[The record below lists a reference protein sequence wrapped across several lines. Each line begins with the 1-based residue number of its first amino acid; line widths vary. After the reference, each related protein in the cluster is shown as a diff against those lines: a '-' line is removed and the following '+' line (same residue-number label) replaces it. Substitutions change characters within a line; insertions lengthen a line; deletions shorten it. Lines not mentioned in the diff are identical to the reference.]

1 MRNKCLEH
9 KEQTIPL
16 SEFSS
21 LLYDTSSN
29 QNYTSSNQN
38 FKNVFKKWKIKQIIK
53 IKWIKT
59 RRDFFEGYTIA
70 IEQTLPILIISYR
83 KQRTEKKIPQTNG
96 KKIQLHFLSK
106 KLIHSCQRKRRVDIV
121 IDIPFQYPWYLR
133 SSSIIFAIK
142 LSNRKSNE
150 PRSYIIVSSFT
161 FIERDKMSEWNPS
174 YI

>member
-1 MRNKCLEH
+1 MKNK
-9 KEQTIPL
+9 I
-16 SEFSS
+16 
-21 LLYDTSSN
+21 N
-29 QNYTSSNQN
+29 N
-38 FKNVFKKWKIKQIIK
+38 KNKMNKN
-53 IKWIKT
+53 KT
-59 RRDFFEGYTIA
+59 RFFEGYTDPA
-70 IEQTLPILIISYR
+70 NSYHLLPETTHR
-83 KQRTEKKIPQTNG
+83 KKNSSNEW

-174 YI
+174 YT

>member
-1 MRNKCLEH
+1 MSTKNKLYH
-9 KEQTIPL
+9 KVN
-16 SEFSS
+16 SVHF
-21 LLYDTSSN
+21 
-29 QNYTSSNQN
+29 YTTLQA
-38 FKNVFKKWKIKQIIK
+38 IK
-53 IKWIKT
+53 ITLQAIKILPISLKKKMKNKINNKNKMNKNKT
-59 RRDFFEGYTIA
+59 RFFEGYTIA

-83 KQRTEKKIPQTNG
+83 KQRTEKKNSSNEW

-106 KLIHSCQRKRRVDIV
+106 KLIHSCQRKRRVDMV

-161 FIERDKMSEWNPS
+161 FIERDKMSEWNLS

>member
-38 FKNVFKKWKIKQIIK
+38 FKTVFKKINNKNKMNK
-53 IKWIKT
+53 NKT
-59 RRDFFEGYTIA
+59 RFFEGYTIA

-83 KQRTEKKIPQTNG
+83 KQRTEKKNSSNEW
-96 KKIQLHFLSK
+96 KKNTAALSEQKINTFLSK
-106 KLIHSCQRKRRVDIV
+106 KKKS
-121 IDIPFQYPWYLR
+121 WYSNWYSL
-133 SSSIIFAIK
+133 SISMVFKIIFHY
-142 LSNRKSNE
+142 LCHQ
-150 PRSYIIVSSFT
+150 T
-161 FIERDKMSEWNPS
+161 
-174 YI
+174 

>member
-1 MRNKCLEH
+1 MKNKINN
-9 KEQTIPL
+9 KNKMNKNKTR
-16 SEFSS
+16 FFWR
-21 LLYDTSSN
+21 LYDCNRADPANS
-29 QNYTSSNQN
+29 YHL
-38 FKNVFKKWKIKQIIK
+38 
-53 IKWIKT
+53 
-59 RRDFFEGYTIA
+59 
-70 IEQTLPILIISYR
+70 LPETTHR
-83 KQRTEKKIPQTNG
+83 KKIPQTNG

-161 FIERDKMSEWNPS
+161 FIERDKMSEWNLS
-174 YI
+174 YT

>member
-16 SEFSS
+16 SEFCS

-29 QNYTSSNQN
+29 QNYTSINQN
-38 FKNVFKKWKIKQIIK
+38 FKNVFKKMKKKINNKNK
-53 IKWIKT
+53 MNKNKT
-59 RRDFFEGYTIA
+59 RFFEGYTIA

-83 KQRTEKKIPQTNG
+83 KQRTEKKNSSNEW

-161 FIERDKMSEWNPS
+161 FIDRDKTSEWNLS

>member
-1 MRNKCLEH
+1 ME
-9 KEQTIPL
+9 
-16 SEFSS
+16 
-21 LLYDTSSN
+21 
-29 QNYTSSNQN
+29 
-38 FKNVFKKWKIKQIIK
+38 
-53 IKWIKT
+53 
-59 RRDFFEGYTIA
+59 
-70 IEQTLPILIISYR
+70 
-83 KQRTEKKIPQTNG
+83 

-161 FIERDKMSEWNPS
+161 FIERDKMSEWNLS
-174 YI
+174 YIQKNSSLHLRSTAIVIWFLSWNSQGQQNAFTDFLQNVRFNRYNAKTNRNWYWCIGVLLICTRCLLWVYDVFDI